1 MSATPITA
9 QSGQISQESK
19 EAIEWLVNDAR
30 YLARQARIY
39 RERGLV
45 WLLAESAADK
55 WLKSQNLTKIK
66 KEIRNVKSMPVRTIQ
81 HR

>member
-1 MSATPITA
+1 MDQQLTLTPQFDPLI
-9 QSGQISQESK
+9 
-19 EAIEWLVNDAR
+19 R
-30 YLARQARIY
+30 
-39 RERGLV
+39 
-45 WLLAESAADK
+45 LLAESAADK